1 MVAGIALGAGAQAT
15 AAMPGLY
22 FHGFYMDSALAYS
35 TADVTQ
41 ASMETSRAE
50 IWGEYGWNIADLQ
63 ESSFDRTDIGYS
75 FGVGFQLTDY
85 LAGELAYVQMGE
97 VRYTGIGIVEDELS
111 GSTALSRTDMRMRAR
126 GLSLS
131 GIAIYPMGDR
141 WAFDARAGALLG
153 KAKLSY
159 VVQLQAAGYDE
170 DSLKGDS
177 VALTYGAG
185 VNFSMSPGTAIRAGY
200 TRLHQALYGG
210 RDVSSWTLS
219 LKYAW

>member
-1 MVAGIALGAGAQAT
+1 MGTSRGWSRTWKLMVAVIALGAGAPAT

-50 IWGEYGWNIADLQ
+50 VWGEYGWNIADLQ

-97 VRYTGIGIVEDELS
+97 VRYTGIGIVEDEFS
-111 GSTALSRTDMRMRAR
+111 EALSRTDMRMRAR

-131 GIAIYPMGDR
+131 GIAIYPVGDR
-141 WAFDARAGALLG
+141 GVFDARAGAL
-153 KAKLSY
+153 
-159 VVQLQAAGYDE
+159 
-170 DSLKGDS
+170 
-177 VALTYGAG
+177 
-185 VNFSMSPGTAIRAGY
+185 
-200 TRLHQALYGG
+200 
-210 RDVSSWTLS
+210 
-219 LKYAW
+219 